1 MAHVNFSPAVDE
13 IRGKA
18 GTDVFMKSKTGPIL
32 RKRVQGSN
40 PRTAA
45 QNAVRGNLARA
56 TVTFKNLTPA
66 QAAPWAGYALTVTRH
81 HPVTGRAYHP
91 SPIAAFSALAA
102 KYLQINPAGA
112 IPLTPPAAAFA
123 GDGITVTAT
132 GAAGQVTFTASGAN
146 TANVRTELLLQ
157 ALPSRKRT
165 PLPHGY
171 RTKTFAAFAAGAL
184 SANVAV
190 PAGFYAPAY
199 RFVNVQTG
207 QETLLI
213 TLSAVQVT

>member
-18 GTDVFMKSKTGPIL
+18 GTDVFTKSKTGPIL
-32 RKRVQGSN
+32 RRRAQPAN

-45 QNAVRGNLARA
+45 QNAVRSNLARA
-56 TVTFKNLTPA
+56 AETFKNLTPA

-91 SPIAAFSALAA
+91 SSVAAFSALAT
-102 KYLQINPAGA
+102 KFLQVNPTGA

-123 GDGITVTAT
+123 GDGIAVTAT
-132 GAAGQVTFTASGAN
+132 GAAGQVSFTASGAN
-146 TANVRTELLLQ
+146 AANVRTELLLQ
-157 ALPSRKRT
+157 ALASRKRT
-165 PLPHGY
+165 PTPHGY
-171 RTKTFAAFAAGAL
+171 RTKTFVAFAAGAL
-184 SANVAV
+184 SSNVAV

-199 RFVNVQTG
+199 RFVNAQTG
-207 QETLLI
+207 QETLLV
-213 TLSAVQVT
+213 TLSTVQVT